1 MRCYMFFLKL
11 LSLFFSSFSFL
22 RMNLLVEF
30 LYFVFTRMPCHSES
44 YRRRLRCCRC
54 ACVTS
59 SFGRR
64 INSPEYQIVIK
75 LAKPAFSLCTK
86 IPYYYC
92 CCCCCCCC
100 YQLPLVLLSS
110 LNMEL
115 EICSG
120 TPSRDEMSN
129 IQLRASKTVVK
140 TRRKGR
146 TTRLQTGSPN

>member
-11 LSLFFSSFSFL
+11 LSFFLLLFFFFFLLFL

-44 YRRRLRCCRC
+44 YRRRLRCCC

-92 CCCCCCCC
+92 CCC
-100 YQLPLVLLSS
+100 YQLPLVLLTS

-115 EICSG
+115 QICSG
-120 TPSRDEMSN
+120 TPSTDEMSN
-129 IQLRASKTVVK
+129 I
-140 TRRKGR
+140 
-146 TTRLQTGSPN
+146 